1 MNEVICKVSTGIFLA
16 VGLLA
21 FSLAHA
27 EKLSLQKSVP
37 QNASAAPLKKGAVCS
52 QITDALGGWIFE
64 CDNLGKNN
72 TVAGIYA
79 KGWRIVSTTTGHDYK
94 GEYVVLFIEEQ

>member
-1 MNEVICKVSTGIFLA
+1 MNEVICKVSTGIFL
-16 VGLLA
+16 VLVT
-21 FSLAHA
+21 SLAHA
-27 EKLSLQKSVP
+27 EKLPLPKSTP
-37 QNASAAPLKKGAVCS
+37 MNASSPFKKGAVCS

>member
-1 MNEVICKVSTGIFLA
+1 MNKVIYKVATGMFLVLVA
-16 VGLLA
+16 
-21 FSLAHA
+21 SLAHA
-27 EKLSLQKSVP
+27 EKLPLPKS
-37 QNASAAPLKKGAVCS
+37 ASPNSSAPLKKGGMCS
-52 QITDALGGWIFE
+52 QITEAIGGWIFE

-72 TVAGIYA
+72 TVAGIYS